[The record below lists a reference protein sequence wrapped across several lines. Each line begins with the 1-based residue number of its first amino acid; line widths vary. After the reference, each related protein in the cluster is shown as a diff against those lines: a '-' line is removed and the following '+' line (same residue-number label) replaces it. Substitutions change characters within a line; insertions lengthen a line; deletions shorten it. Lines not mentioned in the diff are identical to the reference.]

1 MRLAAPVLVL
11 CVALAAAG
19 CGGGTAKRLVP
30 GGDPDR
36 GAKLIVRFGCGSCH
50 DIPGIEGAD
59 GRVGPSLHNFADE
72 RNIAGEIPN
81 TPRNAVRWIMH
92 PRRIEPGTI
101 MPDLGVTRRQARD
114 IAAYLYSR

>member
-1 MRLAAPVLVL
+1 MRLAVPALAF

-19 CGGGTAKRLVP
+19 CGSGTARRLVP
-30 GGDPDR
+30 GGDADR
-36 GAKLIVRFGCGSCH
+36 GAKLIAHYGCGSCH
-50 DIPGIEGAD
+50 AIAGIEGAD
-59 GRVGPSLHNFADE
+59 GRVGPSLHHLADE

-81 TPRNAVRWIMH
+81 TPRNAIRWIMD

-114 IAAYLYSR
+114 IAAYLYGH